1 MAGWPEGGAWDG
13 FVARWQ
19 AACAEDAVL
28 GEWRQGVWTRFAVVS
43 GDARAEFAFGGA
55 EGAAEFAL
63 EATPEIWARH
73 LEPVPP
79 RHHHAIFAMRHR
91 VPGFAVTGDEMAFL
105 RHCHIARR
113 VLEIGRWL
121 MLRGHGP
128 VPAFPRPALPAGPAA
143 DPVGR
148 YLDVAADGRNWRIYS
163 EQAGQGRDLLV
174 LHTAGA
180 DNRQAHGL
188 MADAR
193 ITKDWRITAFDMPW
207 HGKSPPPAET
217 PGSWRLTTDRYVE
230 IIMGVVKAA
239 GLNRPVLL
247 GASMSGEICLEVA
260 LRHPEAFSAI
270 IACEACDHVA
280 NRRSPWADDPRINQ
294 AIFVPEWI
302 HGLMAP
308 QSPAEPAAAIWWHYS
323 QGGYATFDRDIGFYS
338 GEWDARDRVHR
349 IDTSRCPLF
358 MLTGEYDYSCTAEMS
373 EATAAKI
380 KGARFARMEGIGHFP
395 FTENPPLFAGYLLPI
410 LAEVQGGMGAG
421 ANAP

>member
-1 MAGWPEGGAWDG
+1 MAGWPQGSAWEG
-13 FVARWQ
+13 FVARWRS
-19 AACAEDAVL
+19 ACAEDAVL
-28 GEWRQGVWTRFAVVS
+28 SEWRQGVRTALAIVS
-43 GDARAEFAFGGA
+43 GEARAEFTFGGA
-55 EGAAEFAL
+55 GGPAEFAL
-63 EATPEIWARH
+63 EASPAIWAKH
-73 LEPVPP
+73 LAPVPP

-91 VPGFAVTGDEMAFL
+91 VPGFAVTGDEIAFL

-121 MLRGHGP
+121 VLRGNGP
-128 VPAFPRPALPAGPAA
+128 VPAFPRPALPPQP
-143 DPVGR
+143 DPDVAGR
-148 YLDVAADGRNWRIYS
+148 YLNVVADGRTWRIYA

-180 DNRQAHGL
+180 DGRQAHGL
-188 MADAR
+188 MADPR
-193 ITKDWRITAFDMPW
+193 IVKDWRITSFDMPW

-217 PGSWRLTTDRYVE
+217 PGSWRLTTDRYVDL
-230 IIMGVVKAA
+230 IMGVAKAA
-239 GLNRPVLL
+239 GLTKPVLL

-270 IACEACDHVA
+270 VACEACDHVA
-280 NRRSPWADDPRINQ
+280 GRRSPWADDPRINQ

-308 QSPAEPAAAIWWHYS
+308 QSPAEPAAAVWWQYS

-373 EATAAKI
+373 EATATKI
-380 KGARFARMEGIGHFP
+380 RGARFARMDGIGHFP
-395 FTENPPLFAGYLLPI
+395 FTENPPLFAEYLLPI
-410 LAEVQGGMGAG
+410 LAEVAARPQ
-421 ANAP
+421 

>member
-1 MAGWPEGGAWDG
+1 MAGWPGGDAWGG

-19 AACAEDAVL
+19 DACATDAVL
-28 GEWRQGVWTRFAVVS
+28 GEWRRGAETRFAVVS
-43 GDARAEFAFGGA
+43 GAARAEFAFGAGA
-55 EGAAEFAL
+55 GPAAFTL
-63 EATPEIWARH
+63 EAPPEIWAKH
-73 LEPVPP
+73 LAPVPP
-79 RHHHAIFAMRHR
+79 RHHHAIFALRHR

-105 RHCHIARR
+105 RHCHLARR
-113 VLEIGRWL
+113 VLEVGRWL
-121 MLRGHGP
+121 LLRGDGP
-128 VPAFPRPALPAGPAA
+128 VPAFPRPALPALPAA
-143 DPVGR
+143 DPRGR
-148 YLDVAADGRNWRIYS
+148 YLDVAADGRDWRIYA

-193 ITKDWRITAFDMPW
+193 ITKGWRITAFDMPW

-239 GLNRPVLL
+239 GLRRPVLL

-270 IACEACDHVA
+270 VACEACDHVA
-280 NRRSPWADDPRINQ
+280 GRRSPWADDPRINQ

-302 HGLMAP
+302 HGLIAP
-308 QSPAEPAAAIWWHYS
+308 QSPAECAAAIWWHYS

-338 GEWDARDRVHR
+338 GEWDARDRVHL
-349 IDTSRCPLF
+349 IDTARCPLF

-380 KGARFARMEGIGHFP
+380 EGARFTRMDGIGHFP
-395 FTENPPLFAGYLLPI
+395 FTENPPLFAEYLLPI
-410 LAEVQGGMGAG
+410 LAEVQ
-421 ANAP
+421 